1 MDLEP
6 RSTKEVRVRGVGGEA
21 KGGATRVWDMVFG
34 VTGIS
39 DSALVRPEDTI
50 QNGCWRLCAHIPFP
64 SRPIGFRAHP
74 SIRSLLCLC
83 GQWHPEGHSTLHFSY
98 CLPRLSA
105 ALGTMSSL
113 GFQSTTLYCSAF
125 YSSDSPSPSPLQ
137 VLPLVALQILLFP
150 RVLFSA
156 LLLSH
161 SFHCSWGS
169 HSGLGLKLLCLCRSP
184 PPHYLSVALTS
195 DLSPRL
201 LYQLPAGHRYLLSHS
216 HLKLSFK
223 TEFASLNLLWDQSA
237 FLSLF
242 CFLVCGAILH
252 SSFFLP
258 NPFPYQSFIQS
269 WWFCLLNI
277 F

>member
-1 MDLEP
+1 
-6 RSTKEVRVRGVGGEA
+6 
-21 KGGATRVWDMVFG
+21 
-34 VTGIS
+34 
-39 DSALVRPEDTI
+39 
-50 QNGCWRLCAHIPFP
+50 
-64 SRPIGFRAHP
+64 
-74 SIRSLLCLC
+74 
-83 GQWHPEGHSTLHFSY
+83 
-98 CLPRLSA
+98 
-105 ALGTMSSL
+105 MSSL

-150 RVLFSA
+150 RVLVSA

-169 HSGLGLKLLCLCRSP
+169 HPGLGLKLLCLRRSP

-201 LYQLPAGHRYLLSHS
+201 LYQLPTGHCYLLSHS

-242 CFLVCGAILH
+242 CFLV
-252 SSFFLP
+252 
-258 NPFPYQSFIQS
+258 
-269 WWFCLLNI
+269 
-277 F
+277 